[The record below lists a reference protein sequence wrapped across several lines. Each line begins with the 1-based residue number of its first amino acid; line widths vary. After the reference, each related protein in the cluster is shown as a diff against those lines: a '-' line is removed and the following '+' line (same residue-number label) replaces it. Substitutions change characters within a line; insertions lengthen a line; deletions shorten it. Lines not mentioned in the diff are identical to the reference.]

1 MKILLTGGST
11 GGHFYPL
18 IAVAESLYDR
28 ALQKKIIKPEIW
40 YMDSS
45 KYNPRA
51 LFDND
56 IQFIEVPAGKLRRYF
71 SFLNF
76 TDLFKTAIG
85 IVLALINM
93 WKLYPDVVFGKGGYS
108 SFPALVAAR
117 FFGIPVVIHESDSR
131 PGRVNAWAGK
141 FAKRIAVSYPDAAEY
156 FDSSKVAYTGNPIR
170 REIRIPLNEG
180 SHEQLGIDKTIPTLL
195 ILGGSQGSQLIND
208 VILDSLPV
216 LLEKYN
222 IIHQTGRKNFA
233 EVTRTA
239 GVILANNK
247 NSNRY
252 KPLDY
257 LNDLTIRLTS
267 GAADLIVSRAGSTIF
282 EIAAWQKPSI
292 VIPISPAVS
301 HDQTKNAFSYARAG
315 ACKVIEEHNLTTH
328 VFIAEVENLMSNP
341 AERKQLADNAG
352 KFARL
357 DSGDKIADV
366 LLEIALEHEK

>member
-56 IQFIEVPAGKLRRYF
+56 IQFVEIPAGKLRRYF

-117 FFGIPVVIHESDSR
+117 FFGIPIVIHESDSR

-180 SHEQLGIDKTIPTLL
+180 SHEQLGIDKGIPTLL

-208 VILDSLPV
+208 VVLDSLPV

-239 GVILANNK
+239 GVILTNNK

-282 EIAAWQKPSI
+282 EIAAWKKPSI

-328 VFIAEVENLMSNP
+328 VFIAEVENLMSNRV
-341 AERKQLADNAG
+341 ERQQLADNAG

>member
-28 ALQKKIIKPEIW
+28 ALEKKIIKPEIW

-56 IQFIEVPAGKLRRYF
+56 IQYVEIPAGKLRRYF

-76 TDLFKTAIG
+76 TDLFKTGIG
-85 IVLALINM
+85 IILALINM
-93 WKLYPDVVFGKGGYS
+93 WKIYPDVVFGKGGYS
-108 SFPALVAAR
+108 SFPALIAAR
-117 FFGIPVVIHESDSR
+117 FFGIPVVIHESDSK

-141 FAKRIAVSYPDAAEY
+141 FARRIAVSYPDAAQY

-180 SHEQLGIDKTIPTLL
+180 SHEQLGIDKNIPTLL

-208 VILDSLPV
+208 VILDALPRLV
-216 LLEKYN
+216 EKYN
-222 IIHQTGRKNFA
+222 VIHQTGRKNFA

-239 GVILANNK
+239 GVVLNGNQF
-247 NSNRY
+247 SNRY

-282 EIAAWQKPSI
+282 EIAAWKKPSI

-328 VFIAEVENLMSNP
+328 VFTAEVDNLMQNK
-341 AERKQLADNAG
+341 AERDILAQNAA

>member
-28 ALQKKIIKPEIW
+28 ALEKKIIKPEIW

-56 IQFIEVPAGKLRRYF
+56 IQFVEIPAGKLRRYF

-76 TDLFKTAIG
+76 TDLFKTGTG
-85 IVLALINM
+85 IILALINM
-93 WKLYPDVVFGKGGYS
+93 WKIYPDIVFSKGGYS
-108 SFPALVAAR
+108 SFPTLIAAR
-117 FFGIPVVIHESDSR
+117 FFGIPVVIHESDSK

-170 REIRIPLNEG
+170 REIRIPLAEG
-180 SHEQLGIDKTIPTLL
+180 SHEQLGIDKNIPTIL

-208 VILDSLPV
+208 VVIDSLPT
-216 LLEKYN
+216 LLQKYN

-239 GVILANNK
+239 GVVL
-247 NSNRY
+247 SGTEFTNRY

-267 GAADLIVSRAGSTIF
+267 GAADIVVSRAGSTIF
-282 EIAAWQKPSI
+282 EIAAWKKPSI
-292 VIPISPAVS
+292 IIPISPTVS

-328 VFIAEVENLMSNP
+328 VFIAEIENLMNNRE
-341 AERKQLADNAG
+341 ERESLIAHAG

>member
-56 IQFIEVPAGKLRRYF
+56 IQFVEIPAGKLRRYF

-108 SFPALVAAR
+108 SFPALFAAR